1 MKIWI
6 LIFGLCI
13 FTACGGSSVSKGKT
27 LVDVDGRKIT
37 EGDLEFLGSL
47 NPNIAAQL
55 STPFG
60 QKQILDNLVEQEIL
74 YQAAKKEGLDHYKE
88 VQAKIDLYKKVIM
101 AQAFV
106 ENSMEKQ
113 AQEYYDKN
121 QKEFERLRL
130 SDIVIRYAS
139 PEEMRAAKKA
149 KNPNAPKRMEQEAL
163 KLANQIYDKIK
174 AGETFADAA
183 KQYSEDPQAKE
194 NGGDL
199 GFVSREDPKMTRRGL
214 SPLLDKAFSMK
225 VSEIA
230 GPIKTANGYHI
241 ITVTQPAEQAP
252 FEEVKMQVMFKI
264 RGDAKNK
271 ILADLKTNSKV
282 VYAEE
287 LKPQEAPAQ
296 QAPSAPEAPQGQD
309 HPHGEGDGHQH

>member
-1 MKIWI
+1 M
-6 LIFGLCI
+6 
-13 FTACGGSSVSKGKT
+13 
-27 LVDVDGRKIT
+27 RYRY
-37 EGDLEFLGSL
+37 
-47 NPNIAAQL
+47 
-55 STPFG
+55 
-60 QKQILDNLVEQEIL
+60 IL
-74 YQAAKKEGLDHYKE
+74 YPEAAEKL
-88 VQAKIDLYKKVIM
+88 
-101 AQAFV
+101 
-106 ENSMEKQ
+106 NSTGIT
-113 AQEYYDKN
+113 D
-121 QKEFERLRL
+121 R
-130 SDIVIRYAS
+130 V
-139 PEEMRAAKKA
+139 KKA
-149 KNPNAPKRMEQEAL
+149 
-163 KLANQIYDKIK
+163 Y
-174 AGETFADAA
+174 
-183 KQYSEDPQAKE
+183 E
-194 NGGDL
+194 NHDISIM